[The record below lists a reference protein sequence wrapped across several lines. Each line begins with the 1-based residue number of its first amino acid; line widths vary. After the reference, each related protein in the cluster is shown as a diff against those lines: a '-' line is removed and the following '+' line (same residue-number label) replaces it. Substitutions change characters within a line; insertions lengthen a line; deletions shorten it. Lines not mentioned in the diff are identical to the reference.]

1 MASLP
6 ISSSF
11 SQPKLTSHEYH
22 VNERSNKV
30 IFEKDLAKQDEFE
43 PIAYYLVHMRLHP
56 NNNNNRRAVR
66 QRAAEGANH

>member
-22 VNERSNKV
+22 VNDRSYKV
-30 IFEKDLAKQDEFE
+30 IFEKDLTKQDEFE
-43 PIAYYLVHMRLHP
+43 PIALQPCSYKTSP
-56 NNNNNRRAVR
+56 
-66 QRAAEGANH
+66 

>member
-22 VNERSNKV
+22 VNDRSNKV

-43 PIAYYLVHMRLHP
+43 PIALLPCETSPQQQH
-56 NNNNNRRAVR
+56 
-66 QRAAEGANH
+66 QQG

>member
-22 VNERSNKV
+22 VNDRSYKV
-30 IFEKDLAKQDEFE
+30 IFEKDLTKQDDIE
-43 PIAYYLVHMRLHP
+43 PIALPPCSYKTSP
-56 NNNNNRRAVR
+56 
-66 QRAAEGANH
+66 

>member
-1 MASLP
+1 MASLS

-22 VNERSNKV
+22 VNDRSNRV

-43 PIAYYLVHMRLHP
+43 PIALLPCSYETSPQQQHQQ
-56 NNNNNRRAVR
+56 A
-66 QRAAEGANH
+66 